1 MYNIDKIKDD
11 VRKSLSKFRYEHSI
25 MVANEAKKLATKYN
39 YDENK
44 AYIATSIFLSL
55 GSLVVIC

>member
-11 VRKSLSKFRYEHSI
+11 VRKNLSKFRYEHSI

-44 AYIATSIFLSL
+44 AYIAGLLHDMLLDNGFK
-55 GSLVVIC
+55 